1 MKRTICLFDM
11 DGTLTEA
18 RKKIE
23 PDMVTALKKL
33 SACTDIGIVTGS
45 DFDYIMQ
52 QCKEIFGS
60 DGITDDKIQLFPC
73 NGTKH
78 YPVKENQFTLVHD
91 SDMLSEIEQENYNYL
106 LQSLLAFQM
115 MITLKHNVS
124 FSGTFFQYRGTMLN
138 WCPIG
143 RQAGMAARECW
154 EKEDKEYGIRN
165 YFLEQI
171 KDVIK
176 SKNLNLTVALG
187 GSTSFDIYPTGWD
200 KTYVMNHLEEF
211 NKVYFVGDR
220 CQEGGNDK
228 ALYDLLSN
236 EQASFE
242 TSGPEQT
249 LEIIN
254 NIIKEIKNDA

>member
-78 YPVKENQFTLVHD
+78 YTVKENQFTLVHD

-115 MITLKHNVS
+115 MITLKHSVS

-143 RQAGMAARECW
+143 RDANQEQREFFIHL
-154 EKEDKEYGIRN
+154 DKKHKFR
-165 YFLEQI
+165 
-171 KDVIK
+171 
-176 SKNLNLTVALG
+176 KN
-187 GSTSFDIYPTGWD
+187 F
-200 KTYVMNHLEEF
+200 F
-211 NKVYFVGDR
+211 
-220 CQEGGNDK
+220 
-228 ALYDLLSN
+228 
-236 EQASFE
+236 
-242 TSGPEQT
+242 
-249 LEIIN
+249 
-254 NIIKEIKNDA
+254 

>member
-18 RKKIE
+18 RKKIQ
-23 PDMVTALKKL
+23 PDMVAALKEL
-33 SACTDIGIVTGS
+33 SEYTDIGIVTGS
-45 DFDYIMQ
+45 DFDYIIQ
-52 QCKEIFGS
+52 QCGVLFETNGV
-60 DGITDDKIQLFPC
+60 DDDKIQLFPC

-78 YPVKENQFTLVHD
+78 YVVSENQFTITHD
-91 SDMLSEIEQENYNYL
+91 SDMLSEIKQENYNYL
-106 LQSLLAFQM
+106 LQSLFAFQL
-115 MITLKHNVS
+115 MITLKHNVT

-143 RQAGMAARECW
+143 RQAGDDARSQW
-154 EKEDKEYGIRN
+154 ETEDEEYGIRN

-176 SKNLNLTVALG
+176 SKELNLTVALG
-187 GSTSFDIYPTGWD
+187 GSTSFDIYPIGWD
-200 KTYVMNHLEEF
+200 KTYVMNHLEKF
-211 NKVYFVGDR
+211 NKVFFVGDR

-228 ALYDLLSN
+228 ALYDLLSG

-242 TSGPEQT
+242 TTGPEQT

-254 NIIKEIKNDA
+254 NIIKEIKEDG